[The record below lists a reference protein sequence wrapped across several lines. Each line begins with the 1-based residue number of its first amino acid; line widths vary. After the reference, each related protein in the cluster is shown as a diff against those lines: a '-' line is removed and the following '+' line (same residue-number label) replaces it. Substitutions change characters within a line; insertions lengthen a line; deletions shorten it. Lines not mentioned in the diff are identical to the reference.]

1 VSMKF
6 LRSGWFSLEVGYTD
20 QQFNMIHSRLKQPR
34 VPPLPESEWDT
45 DARETLDPL
54 RRDGRVYNIF
64 ATLARHPK
72 LLKKWLVF
80 GNHVLFK
87 SSLPA
92 REREMV
98 ILRMGWLC
106 RAEYEWGHHVA
117 IGKDAGL
124 TSEEIRR
131 IAAGPDA
138 SGWNEFEAAVL
149 RAVDELHADS
159 FIGDATWKALAAR
172 YNTQQLLDLIFTA
185 GQYTMVSMALN
196 CCGVQLEEGYERF
209 PNETEG

>member
-1 VSMKF
+1 M
-6 LRSGWFSLEVGYTD
+6 
-20 QQFNMIHSRLKQPR
+20 RLKQPR
-34 VPPLPESEWDT
+34 VLPLPESEWDADT
-45 DARETLDPL
+45 KETLEAL
-54 RRDGRVYNIF
+54 RRDGHVYNIF
-64 ATLARHPK
+64 ATLGRHPK

-117 IGKDAGL
+117 IGKEAGL
-124 TSEEIRR
+124 SSDDIRR

-138 SGWNEFEAAVL
+138 PGWNPFDAALL

-159 FIGDATWKALAAR
+159 FIGDTTWKALAAR
-172 YNTQQLLDLIFTA
+172 YDTQQLLDLIFAA

-196 CCGVQLEEGYERF
+196 SCGVQLEEGYERF
-209 PNETEG
+209 PNEAEG